1 MRVDPQKARN
11 SLGVFVC
18 FFIIGTAIGIAAWLD
33 AGAEDSGA
41 AVAAQGVRGQAA
53 RGLFDAGRRGVNRG
67 SLPPLA
73 RSRAVAAMNAMPALN
88 AAAGT
93 WTFIGP
99 DSITNGE
106 GLSVTGTCGAPA
118 RITVTGR
125 ITAIAFGAEG
135 IYLGSASGGVWK
147 STDGGAHWKPLTDQQ
162 VSLAVGALAVVPGPP
177 DTVYV
182 GTGEGNN
189 GCDNEYGQGIL
200 KSQDGGA
207 SWTQL
212 AAATFDRLSFTK
224 IALETDQPGILYA
237 GTSFGFTG
245 GAAGECFSA
254 SSGTAGLYKSTD
266 AGVTWVRRS
275 GAGGLPAGVAGAT
288 VDGSGSVYDVAI
300 DPAKGFRGP
309 FTGTV
314 VALNGADC
322 AGSATLSAVDPNNP
336 ANLNPFKLTAEPNTA
351 GGYDLDGTLT
361 LTQDPLPGLNPPGIC
376 DDFSG
381 TYKCTGTVADLD
393 GAPVA
398 LTCAGGKFD
407 KGAGTTLTLAGSFS
421 NGKTD
426 NGTFKGSWS
435 LDAGAGPDSVD
446 RAPLALKSAPTI
458 FAAVGGTGGG
468 LFRSTDAGVTWAHA
482 GAIAAGRR
490 FAMDFAPDGDRFYIA
505 ATTLT
510 SPSTFNALYVST
522 DHGATFAIARGQP
535 SIGGAGCLTEDQG
548 DQDLALAIDPADS
561 NILYIGM
568 IGMYASTDGG
578 ASFIYTGAGTHG
590 GQHAIAVT
598 HGSVYLGN
606 DGGFFQSDNG
616 GKSWT
621 AHNTGLGVVQ
631 FQGIGLDANAAA
643 VTGGTQDNG
652 INKTTGP
659 LTWSHSADG
668 DGGFALIDQAN
679 PAIYFGEHTGLS
691 VIRSAGSG
699 GLGSYSDISPG
710 AAGTDPLQLYPPL
723 SADPS
728 NPERL
733 LLGTIRL
740 WESCHSSAGAMVCN
754 GATSSAPPIWTVLSA
769 DLTGGCASGLCDISD
784 IAVAPTKPAVTY
796 VVTSSDGATGPM
808 AWVTQDGTAAAPTFS
823 NITPPEVAG
832 RPLTSVTV
840 SPSNYQ
846 EVVITASGFTGGVG
860 GHVFLSTDLGGSWS
874 DISGRLPD
882 IPALSAAFDPAAPVA
897 GLFVGTDIGVFHTAD
912 LGNRWRTANLGR
924 LPVVPVYQLRQAKG
938 IVAAATHGR
947 GVWTFTGP
955 FPLPTLTPTPRIT
968 STPKPTPTGSPTPTP
983 IPGHPFISK
992 IPSVMLVGGSF
1003 GIQGL
1008 NFTAGSMVN
1017 FFVAT
1022 SGGPVNTG
1030 PLVPTAHTATSL
1042 TVKVPSTNPVGE
1054 GFVSLQVVN
1063 TDQAFVASNLVF
1075 GLLQGS
1081 AAAGIPTIT
1090 GVDGIGLAPTSADP
1104 NYATNNVETVI
1115 AQGDTVN
1122 LSGTGFDVANGV
1134 AVDIFCACPGGKV
1147 GPFFLNPGNPGLA
1160 AKSLIFPL
1168 PGVGLPNSP
1177 PTGPGSLVV
1186 SNSGGDKTFSRKSNA
1201 VSVPIGDQ
1209 ITVVAVTQSGATLT
1223 VDGTGFSALTV
1234 INFFNL
1240 QGAKVVNLG
1249 GIKGGAPVIPITL
1262 VNSGRLIFT
1271 VPVNAIVG
1279 PAYVQA
1285 LNPPFVPFTSSGNDP
1300 GGAFNLL

>member
-1 MRVDPQKARN
+1 MDPQKARN
-11 SLGVFVC
+11 SLRVFVSIS
-18 FFIIGTAIGIAAWLD
+18 IIGAVIGIAAWFD
-33 AGAEDSGA
+33 AKAEDFGA
-41 AVAAQGVRGQAA
+41 VVASQGVSGQAA
-53 RGLFDAGRRGVNRG
+53 RGLFDAVRRGVNRG
-67 SLPPLA
+67 VPRLA
-73 RSRAVAAMNAMPALN
+73 RSRAVSAMNVMPALN
-88 AAAGT
+88 ATVGT
-93 WTFIGP
+93 WTFVGP

-106 GLSVTGTCGAPA
+106 GLSVTGTCGPPA

-135 IYLGSASGGVWK
+135 IYVGSASGGVWK
-147 STDGGAHWKPLTDQQ
+147 STDGGAHWKPLTDRQM
-162 VSLAVGALAVVPGPP
+162 SLAVGALAVVPGPP

-200 KSQDGGA
+200 KSQNGGA

-224 IALETDQPGILYA
+224 IALEMDQPGILYA

-245 GAAGECFSA
+245 GAAGECLSA

-266 AGVTWVRRS
+266 AGVTWARRS
-275 GAGGLPAGVAGAT
+275 GAGGLPGGVAGAT
-288 VDGSGSVYDVAI
+288 ADGSGSVYDVAI
-300 DPAKGFRGP
+300 DPAKSFSGP
-309 FTGTV
+309 FAGTV

-336 ANLNPFKLTAEPNTA
+336 ANPNPFKLTAEPNTA

-361 LTQDPLPGLNPPGIC
+361 LTQDPLAGLNPPGIC

-381 TYKCTGTVADLD
+381 TYKCSGTVADVN
-393 GAPVA
+393 GAPAKNLICV
-398 LTCAGGKFD
+398 GGNFNQ
-407 KGAGTTLTLAGSFS
+407 GAGTTLTLTGSFT
-421 NGKTD
+421 NGNTD
-426 NGTFKGSWS
+426 NGTFTGTWS
-435 LDAGAGPDSVD
+435 LEAGAGPDTVKM
-446 RAPLALKSAPTI
+446 APLALKSAPAV
-458 FAAVGGTGGG
+458 FAAVGGSSGG
-468 LFRSTDAGVTWAHA
+468 LFRSTDAGMTWAQA

-510 SPSTFNALYVST
+510 GPSTFDALYVST
-522 DHGATFAIARGQP
+522 DHGGTFAIARGQP

-561 NILYIGM
+561 NSLYIGM
-568 IGMYASTDGG
+568 IGVYASTDGG

-590 GQHAIAVT
+590 GQHAIVVT
-598 HGSVYLGN
+598 HGGVYLGN
-606 DGGFFQSDNG
+606 DGGFFQSNDA
-616 GKSWT
+616 GKNWT
-621 AHNTGLGVVQ
+621 SLNTGLGVVQ

-643 VTGGTQDNG
+643 ITGGTQDNG
-652 INKTTGP
+652 INQTKGP
-659 LTWSHSADG
+659 LSWSHAVDG
-668 DGGFALIDQAN
+668 DGGFALIDQAD

-691 VIRSAGSG
+691 VLRSHGSG
-699 GLGSYSDISPG
+699 ALGSYSNISPG

-723 SADPS
+723 IADPS
-728 NPERL
+728 NPERI

-740 WESCHSSAGAMVCN
+740 WESCHSSDVGIVCDGA
-754 GATSSAPPIWTVLSA
+754 SSPAPPIWTVLSA
-769 DLTGGCASGLCDISD
+769 DLTGGCTSGLCDISD
-784 IAVAPTKPAVTY
+784 IAVAPTKPDVTY
-796 VVTSSDGATGPM
+796 LVTSSDGTTGPM
-808 AWVTQDGTAAAPTFS
+808 AWVTQNGTAAAPTFS
-823 NITPPEVAG
+823 NITPPVVAG

-840 SPSNYQ
+840 SPLNYQ
-846 EVVITASGFTGGVG
+846 EVVITASGFTGGG

-882 IPALSAAFDPAAPVA
+882 IPALSAAFDPAAPLA

-947 GVWTFTGP
+947 GVWTFTGS
-955 FPLPTLTPTPRIT
+955 FPSPTPTPTPSIT
-968 STPKPTPTGSPTPTP
+968 STPAPTPTRSPTPTP
-983 IPGHPFISK
+983 IPGHPFINK
-992 IPSVMLVGGSF
+992 IPPVMLVGGSF
-1003 GIQGL
+1003 QIQGF

-1022 SGGPVNTG
+1022 SRGPLNTG
-1030 PLVPTAHTATSL
+1030 PLVPTARTATSL
-1042 TVKVPSTNPVGE
+1042 TVKVPATNPVGD

-1063 TDQAFVASNLVF
+1063 TDQAFVVSNLVF

-1090 GVDGIGLAPTSADP
+1090 GIDGIGLAPTSADP

-1115 AQGDTVN
+1115 AQGDIVN
-1122 LSGTGFDVANGV
+1122 LSGTGFDVAHGV
-1134 AVDIFCACPGGKV
+1134 AVDLFCACPRGKV
-1147 GPFFLNPGNPGLA
+1147 GPFFLTPGNPGLT
-1160 AKSLIFPL
+1160 AKSISFPV
-1168 PGVGLPNSP
+1168 PGIGLPNSP

-1186 SNSGGDKTFSRKSNA
+1186 SNSGADRTFSRKSNA
-1201 VSVPIGDQ
+1201 VSVPIGEQ
-1209 ITVVAVTQSGATLT
+1209 ITVAAVTQSGATLT
-1223 VDGTGFSALTV
+1223 IDGTGFSALTV
-1234 INFFNL
+1234 INFFNQ

-1249 GIKGGAPVIPITL
+1249 GIKGGAPVIPIAL

-1271 VPVNAIVG
+1271 VPANAIAG